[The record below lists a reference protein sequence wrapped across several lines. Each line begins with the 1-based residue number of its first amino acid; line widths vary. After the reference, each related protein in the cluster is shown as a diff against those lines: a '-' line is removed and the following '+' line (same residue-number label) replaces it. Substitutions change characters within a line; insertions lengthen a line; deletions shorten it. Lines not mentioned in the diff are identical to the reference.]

1 MLGEGD
7 CIDGRYRIY
16 GEKGKGGGGI
26 VYLAEHLALKKQV
39 VLSRLL
45 TVLRIWNSFVQRW
58 TF

>member
-39 VLSRLL
+39 VL

>member
-26 VYLAEHLALKKQV
+26 VMI
-39 VLSRLL
+39 SGPR
-45 TVLRIWNSFVQRW
+45 
-58 TF
+58 